1 MSAPPRR
8 ILATTLIMALTAST
22 LLACGDDESDSN
34 SKKITVWSLEDVADR
49 VTATK
54 AIIADFTAKTGIQV
68 DLVTV
73 NEDQF
78 PSLIAA
84 NAAAGDLPDV
94 VGSVSLA
101 GIRTLAGNELLHASA
116 NAEVVD
122 KLGRQTFSPRALEL
136 TSDDGKQL
144 SVPSD
149 GWGQLLVYRKDLFAA
164 AGLPAPDTYERITAA
179 AARLNTGGVAGIT
192 AATAPS
198 DVFTQQT
205 FEHLALANDCQ
216 LSDDSGKVTL
226 DSPQCVEAFRFYG
239 DLIRTSS
246 VKGAQDVDTTRATYF
261 AGKAAMVIWSPFIL
275 DELAGLRNDAK
286 PTCPQCQADPAFLAK
301 NSGFVTAIKGPNG
314 TEPAQYGEISSW
326 AVLDGAAADPAKS
339 FVEYMLSDG
348 YPRWF
353 GMSPEGRFPVR
364 KGTPA
369 EPEAYLTAV
378 EHQPGRRGRQEAP
391 RRRVRRRGAGHA
403 APQPGHVRAVG
414 PQPGAGQAGRR
425 HARRAAG
432 ARRCWATSSPAS
444 PTRRPP
450 PTAPRRTST
459 RSRRASIDHHR
470 ARPRPLP
477 HPGAAGA
484 TPAPTTDPAPPR
496 IPGRARA
503 GRTDPAR
510 HDRGHRHP
518 DRVDRGARL
527 PAGPA
532 GHAAQDRPV
541 RRLHH
546 GQHRPGAAHPRLRRD
561 AVGDADLQRRRHRRV
576 DRARPGGRPGRS
588 AGRSGV
594 APWSGRPCCCRTWRR
609 WSR

>member
-8 ILATTLIMALTAST
+8 ILATTLILALTAST
-22 LLACGDDESDSN
+22 LLACGDNESDSS

-54 AIIADFTAKTGIQV
+54 AIIADFTAKTGVQV
-68 DLVTV
+68 ELVTV

-78 PSLIAA
+78 PSLISA

-164 AGLPAPDTYERITAA
+164 ANLPTPDTYERITTAA
-179 AARLNTGGVAGIT
+179 AKLNTGGVAGIT

-205 FEHLALANDCQ
+205 FEHLALANGCQ
-216 LSDDSGKVTL
+216 LTDNSGAVAL

-239 DLIRTSS
+239 DLIRNSS

-261 AGKAAMVIWSPFIL
+261 AGKAAMVVWSPFIL

-326 AVLDGAAADPAKS
+326 AVLDGAATDPAKS

-364 KGTPA
+364 KGTQA
-369 EPEAYLTAV
+369 EPEAYLT
-378 EHQPGRRGRQEAP
+378 GWNTS
-391 RRRVRRRGAGHA
+391 
-403 APQPGHVRAVG
+403 
-414 PQPGAGQAGRR
+414 QAGVDVKKPLADVYGEEVLATLRR
-425 HARRAAG
+425 SPDTFQRWGLTQGQGKLVGAMLGELPVPKALNDVISGKSDAAAAAG
-432 ARRCWATSSPAS
+432 
-444 PTRRPP
+444 
-450 PTAPRRTST
+450 
-459 RSRRASIDHHR
+459 RAKKDVEAIK
-470 ARPRPLP
+470 
-477 HPGAAGA
+477 AG
-484 TPAPTTDPAPPR
+484 
-496 IPGRARA
+496 
-503 GRTDPAR
+503 
-510 HDRGHRHP
+510 
-518 DRVDRGARL
+518 VN
-527 PAGPA
+527 
-532 GHAAQDRPV
+532 
-541 RRLHH
+541 
-546 GQHRPGAAHPRLRRD
+546 
-561 AVGDADLQRRRHRRV
+561 
-576 DRARPGGRPGRS
+576 
-588 AGRSGV
+588 
-594 APWSGRPCCCRTWRR
+594 
-609 WSR
+609 

>member
-8 ILATTLIMALTAST
+8 ILATTLIMTLAAST
-22 LLACGDDESDSN
+22 LLACGDDQSDST

-54 AIIADFTAKTGIQV
+54 AIVADFTAKTGVQV

-101 GIRTLAGNELLHASA
+101 GIRTLAGNELLHATA

-122 KLGRQTFSPRALEL
+122 TLGRQTFSPRALEL
-136 TSDDGKQL
+136 TSDDGTQL
-144 SVPSD
+144 AVPSD

-164 AGLPAPDTYERITAA
+164 ANLPVPDTYERITDAA
-179 AARLNTGGVAGIT
+179 AKLNTGGVAGIT

-205 FEHLALANDCQ
+205 FEHLALANGCQ
-216 LSDDSGKVTL
+216 LADDSGAVTL
-226 DSPQCVEAFRFYG
+226 DSPACVEAFRFYG

-261 AGKAAMVIWSPFIL
+261 AGKAAMVVWSPFIL
-275 DELAGLRNDAK
+275 DELAGLRADAK

-301 NSGFVTAIKGPNG
+301 NSGFVTAIRGPNG

-326 AVLDGAAADPAKS
+326 AVLDGAVTDPAKS
-339 FVEYMLSDG
+339 FVEYMLGDG

-369 EPEAYLTAV
+369 EPEAYLTAWNTS
-378 EHQPGRRGRQEAP
+378 
-391 RRRVRRRGAGHA
+391 
-403 APQPGHVRAVG
+403 
-414 PQPGAGQAGRR
+414 QAGVD
-425 HARRAAG
+425 AKKPLAEVYG
-432 ARRCWATSSPAS
+432 DDVLAT
-444 PTRRPP
+444 
-450 PTAPRRTST
+450 
-459 RSRRASIDHHR
+459 
-470 ARPRPLP
+470 
-477 HPGAAGA
+477 
-484 TPAPTTDPAPPR
+484 
-496 IPGRARA
+496 
-503 GRTDPAR
+503 
-510 HDRGHRHP
+510 
-518 DRVDRGARL
+518 
-527 PAGPA
+527 
-532 GHAAQDRPV
+532 
-541 RRLHH
+541 
-546 GQHRPGAAHPRLRRD
+546 LRRSPDTFQRWGLSQGQGKLVGAMLGELPVPKALGDLVAGKSD
-561 AVGDADLQRRRHRRV
+561 AVATA
-576 DRARPGGRPGRS
+576 DRAKKDVDAIK
-588 AGRSGV
+588 AGV
-594 APWSGRPCCCRTWRR
+594 N
-609 WSR
+609 